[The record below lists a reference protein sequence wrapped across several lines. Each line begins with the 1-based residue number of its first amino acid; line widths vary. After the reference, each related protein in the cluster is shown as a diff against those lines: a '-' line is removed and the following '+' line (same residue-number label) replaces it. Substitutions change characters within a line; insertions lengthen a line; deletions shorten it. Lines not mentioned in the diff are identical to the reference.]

1 MVVTRKIRPKKG
13 DPSTS
18 VGSET
23 EGEEILPE
31 VDEPQ
36 SDAADDPGEGVLE
49 ETIENIK
56 AEVLAQSEPEE
67 KPEGKRVIK
76 PSFKVKYAN
85 QKLAGMKFCHLR
97 QCHALII

>member
-1 MVVTRKIRPKKG
+1 MVVTRKVRTKKD

-36 SDAADDPGEGVLE
+36 SDAADDPGDVVE
-49 ETIENIK
+49 ETIE
-56 AEVLAQSEPEE
+56 SE
-67 KPEGKRVIK
+67 
-76 PSFKVKYAN
+76 SA
-85 QKLAGMKFCHLR
+85 
-97 QCHALII
+97 